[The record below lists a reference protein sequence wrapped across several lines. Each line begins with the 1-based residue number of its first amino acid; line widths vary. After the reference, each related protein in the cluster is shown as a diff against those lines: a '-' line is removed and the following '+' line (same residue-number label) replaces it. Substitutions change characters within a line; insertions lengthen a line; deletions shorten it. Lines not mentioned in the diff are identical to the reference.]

1 MKLDKYYRFRELY
14 ILFHDNNRFEPIP
27 LTEAE
32 IKRRI
37 VRDVEISE
45 RTYIRYLQMFNK
57 EEENFIDK
65 YLFIN
70 AHSETKEIAAS
81 VWGFSRRTLHNKEQ
95 EILKS
100 LIPFLQL
107 NKVPDFFISRI
118 LNIQKNTL
126 KKYSSD
132 ISFDEI
138 SDRIKEL
145 KEYIG
150 ILANQDEKEII
161 GGKIK
166 TICKELEDLKKMSD
180 DIFDRKIK
188 KAFPKYQ
195 PFTDIF

>member
-14 ILFHDNNRFEPIP
+14 ILFHDNNRFDPIP

-37 VRDVEISE
+37 IRDVEISE
-45 RTYIRYLQMFNK
+45 RTYIRYLQMFRK

-65 YLFIN
+65 YLFVN
-70 AHSETKEIAAS
+70 AHSETKETAS
-81 VWGFSRRTLHNKEQ
+81 AVLGLSRRTLHNKEQ

-107 NKVPDFFISRI
+107 NKVPDFFISRT

-138 SDRIKEL
+138 TDRIEEL

-166 TICKELEDLKKMSD
+166 TICKELGDLKKMSD
-180 DIFDRKIK
+180 DIFDKKIK
-188 KAFPKYQ
+188 KAFPKYD
-195 PFTDIF
+195 PFAGMF